1 MKNFTHSS
9 QIQKVSIPLQTY
21 HSTNLI
27 LGLIT
32 NFIVMQGKGS
42 FLHILLF
49 NKTLPFEYLV
59 SMLKFH

>member
-32 NFIVMQGKGS
+32 NVIVMQGKGREAS
-42 FLHILLF
+42 FIF
-49 NKTLPFEYLV
+49 CSLV
-59 SMLKFH
+59 KPYPLSI

>member
-32 NFIVMQGKGS
+32 NVIVMQGKGREG
-42 FLHILLF
+42 
-49 NKTLPFEYLV
+49 KLPSYSAL
-59 SMLKFH
+59 

>member
-9 QIQKVSIPLQTY
+9 QIQKVLIPLQTY

-27 LGLIT
+27 PGLIT
-32 NFIVMQGKGS
+32 NVIVMQGKGS
-42 FLHILLF
+42 FLRILLF